1 MCLQGNLHF
10 LITIGFITRRVNEF
24 NREPLHSFMMTL
36 MPRVVYNEANC
47 NNTLRGHRALKRQD
61 YNLIKFT
68 AAPLRHEFNAPPAFV
83 IPAERSFR
91 LTEKIDIAD
100 CE

>member
-1 MCLQGNLHF
+1 
-10 LITIGFITRRVNEF
+10 
-24 NREPLHSFMMTL
+24 MMAL
-36 MPRVVYNEANC
+36 MPRVVYNVANC
-47 NNTLRGHRALKRQD
+47 NNVSCGHCALKRQD

-91 LTEKIDIAD
+91 LTEEIDIPD